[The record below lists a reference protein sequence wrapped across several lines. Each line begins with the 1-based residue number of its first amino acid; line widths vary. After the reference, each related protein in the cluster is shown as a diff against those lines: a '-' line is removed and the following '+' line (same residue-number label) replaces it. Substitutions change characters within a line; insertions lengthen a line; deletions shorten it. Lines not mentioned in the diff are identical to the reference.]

1 MTILL
6 VTPIFMIKLFFI
18 TSGEHVIYNFCS
30 KTDWSRV
37 EIELD
42 LTNFSSILVLVVFFL
57 NYFVSMTDI
66 GVLAFVYLPAH
77 YIFACNVFAKLWYY
91 SANIFTISQIS

>member
-6 VTPIFMIKLFFI
+6 VTSIFLIKLFFL
-18 TSGEHVIYNFCS
+18 TSGDHEIYNFCS

-42 LTNFSSILVLVVFFL
+42 LILAVFLFFL
-57 NYFVSMTDI
+57 NYFVSRTDI
-66 GVLAFVYLPAH
+66 GVLSFLYVPAH

-91 SANIFTISQIS
+91 